1 MIRRSPIGQVR
12 FPDAGEKVINGWSG
26 TPAYVGAADCSRRCG
41 AAGWT
46 RRAVS
51 QQLQPSGSGQVG
63 PPPLALV
70 EQKLNQ
76 VASDLRDVAKVLV
89 MSKPA
94 LMPVLQKMIQAGAML
109 MQEINAAK
117 QQGQP
122 QQPSGPPEPPGGEGG
137 QAEDSPTMDQ

>member
-1 MIRRSPIGQVR
+1 MGGLARPPMSEPPTAPAVAAQQGGPVGQYLS
-12 FPDAGEKVINGWSG
+12 N
-26 TPAYVGAADCSRRCG
+26 Y
-41 AAGWT
+41 
-46 RRAVS
+46 
-51 QQLQPSGSGQVG
+51 QPSGSGQVG

-109 MQEINAAK
+109 MQEINTAK